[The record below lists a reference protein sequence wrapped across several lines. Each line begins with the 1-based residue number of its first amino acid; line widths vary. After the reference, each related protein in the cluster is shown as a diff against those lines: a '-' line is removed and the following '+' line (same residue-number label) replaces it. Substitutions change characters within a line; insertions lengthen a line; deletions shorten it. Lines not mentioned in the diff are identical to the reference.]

1 MSNSKYL
8 EITVATTS
16 LGSELVANLF
26 FEIGCDAVSIIDKN
40 DLQDLYNR
48 KETWDYVDENLFNM
62 DETVYV
68 KSGILKSEYDVVYQ
82 NLKDKLDN
90 LKKLSSFD
98 LGSLEIDAKDI
109 EEEDWRYV
117 WRKFYKPIKVG
128 KFVVIPKWIDY
139 SLSSGEYP
147 IYIEP
152 GMAFGTGEHET
163 TKNALRLL
171 STIDLSE
178 KVVADVGTGSGIL
191 GIGAIR
197 LGTKYCY
204 MYDIDSQCI
213 ETATENAKL
222 NDVQNCEIVCADLFE
237 KGIDKVDVVVANITA
252 DVLVRLA
259 EKINQIVKKDGK
271 VLLSG
276 ILDISLENVIKTYE
290 NAGFKVINQI
300 NDKEWYALTL
310 EPKN

>member
-68 KSGILKSEYDVVYQ
+68 KSGVLKSEYDVVYE

-117 WRKFYKPIKVG
+117 WRKFYKRINIYRIS
-128 KFVVIPKWIDY
+128 IPHF
-139 SLSSGEYP
+139 S
-147 IYIEP
+147 
-152 GMAFGTGEHET
+152 
-163 TKNALRLL
+163 
-171 STIDLSE
+171 
-178 KVVADVGTGSGIL
+178 
-191 GIGAIR
+191 
-197 LGTKYCY
+197 
-204 MYDIDSQCI
+204 
-213 ETATENAKL
+213 
-222 NDVQNCEIVCADLFE
+222 
-237 KGIDKVDVVVANITA
+237 
-252 DVLVRLA
+252 
-259 EKINQIVKKDGK
+259 
-271 VLLSG
+271 
-276 ILDISLENVIKTYE
+276 
-290 NAGFKVINQI
+290 
-300 NDKEWYALTL
+300 
-310 EPKN
+310 

>member
-68 KSGILKSEYDVVYQ
+68 KSGVLKSEYDVVYE

-197 LGTKYCY
+197 LGAKYCY

-222 NDVQNCEIVCADLFE
+222 NDVQNCEIVCADL
-237 KGIDKVDVVVANITA
+237 
-252 DVLVRLA
+252 
-259 EKINQIVKKDGK
+259 
-271 VLLSG
+271 
-276 ILDISLENVIKTYE
+276 
-290 NAGFKVINQI
+290 
-300 NDKEWYALTL
+300 
-310 EPKN
+310 